1 MGQRANLVIVKQDG
15 YDLYYNHWCANTLP
29 SDLFWGPEHAI
40 AFIQAQT
47 KVEQTDWLDDIWA
60 EGGAVIDE
68 AKKLLLFYGGEDVQ
82 SNIPFRRLF
91 LELIQKVWGDWEIQ
105 WAHEGIVDL
114 AEYVGVPKEKV
125 LAGKD
130 DDLINADLE
139 PPEEKEWVD
148 TIASIRFEDE
158 DILIFPLY
166 GGIEGCLLHGAELI
180 RNCNKSFGYK
190 QFKIDEWTT
199 DFPSSGFHIDAINKR
214 IVLWHA
220 DVFSNIMQ
228 RLKEKWPGWELHE
241 HNDQFEMH
249 AQITASALQF
259 PEVDSTKILSE
270 IKSSLLRATVN
281 PLNTLSSLV
290 KRLQQDGKDV
300 KVSPSA
306 YLHGNY
312 NIPEITREEIVRYA
326 FSMFENSK
334 K

>member
-29 SDLFWGPEHAI
+29 RDLFWGPEHAI
-40 AFIQAQT
+40 SFIQTQN

-68 AKKLLLFYGGEDVQ
+68 AKKLLLFYGGEEEQ
-82 SNIPFRRLF
+82 SNIPYRRLF
-91 LELIQKVWGDWEIQ
+91 LELMQRVWGEWEIQ

-114 AEYVGVPKEKV
+114 AEYVGVPREKV

-130 DDLINADLE
+130 DDLISADLE

-158 DILIFPLY
+158 DVLIFPLY
-166 GGIEGCLLHGAELI
+166 GGIEGCLLHGAELL

-190 QFKIDEWTT
+190 QFNIDEWTS
-199 DFPSSGFHIDAINKR
+199 DFPSSGFHIDAMEQR
-214 IVLWHA
+214 IEIWHG
-220 DVFSNIMQ
+220 DEFSNIIH
-228 RLKEKWPGWELHE
+228 RLKEKWPGWEIRE

-249 AQITASALQF
+249 AQITAGALQF
-259 PEVDSTKILSE
+259 PKVDSTKILSE

-290 KRLQQDGKDV
+290 KRMHQDGKEV

-306 YLHGNY
+306 YMHGNY
-312 NIPEITREEIVRYA
+312 NIPEITREEILRHA
-326 FSMFENSK
+326 IFEFENSRK
-334 K
+334 